1 MVKKFEFKPSLT
13 LLDHVSD
20 FLKVI
25 PFVFGDLIVTNRYII
40 DAFDGLYENK
50 VAQFLYLEDYFKA
63 EPTDVALN
71 QILLDLQDRQITRI
85 FAVGGGSVIDVSK
98 CLVYKTAQ
106 SFDDIQAMIKLETP
120 AMRDLVIL
128 PTTAGTGSEVTNV
141 SVFNREA
148 LGTKIGLVSDAFYAK
163 RVVLIPELA
172 KGMPYPV
179 FIASA
184 IDALSHAVESFL
196 SPQATVFSRTFSK
209 EAIQR
214 LLIELEKVAV
224 THDIPDLKSLNSCL
238 SASTMAGVA
247 FSNAGCG
254 PVHAMAY
261 PIGAKFHLPHGR
273 CIALCLVPTLK
284 QYHQLGVDLSEL
296 SGVMKGNADL
306 SDDLD
311 WLYALDDLIM
321 NVLSDKESYPLTEQE
336 CLEFSQS
343 VMDNQERLLKHS
355 PIPLQFEDIH
365 TIFKTVAE
373 HK

>member
-1 MVKKFEFKPSLT
+1 MVKQFEFKPSVT

-20 FLKVI
+20 FLRVV
-25 PFVFGDLIVTNRYII
+25 PFASGDLIVTNRYII

-50 VAQFLYLEDYFKA
+50 VAQFLYLEDYFKT

-128 PTTAGTGSEVTNV
+128 PTTTGTGSEVTNV

-163 RVVLIPELA
+163 QVVLIPELA

-184 IDALSHAVESFL
+184 IDALSHAIESFL
-196 SPQATVFSRTFSK
+196 SPKSTILSQTFSK
-209 EAIQR
+209 EAIER
-214 LLIELEKVAV
+214 LISELKKVAV
-224 THDIPDLKSLNSCL
+224 THTIPNLKSLNSCL
-238 SASTMAGVA
+238 IASTMAGVA

-254 PVHAMAY
+254 PVHAVAY

-284 QYHQLGVDLSEL
+284 QYRQLGVDLSEL
-296 SGVMKGNADL
+296 SGVMKENADF
-306 SDDLD
+306 SDGLD
-311 WLYALDDLIM
+311 WLCSLDDLIM
-321 NVLSDKESYPLTEQE
+321 SILSDSVSYNLTEQE
-336 CLEFSQS
+336 CIEFSNS
-343 VMDNQERLLKHS
+343 VMDNQERLLKCAPVH
-355 PIPLQFEDIH
+355 LQIEDVH
-365 TIFKTVAE
+365 AIFKDIAE
-373 HK
+373 L